1 MQIQVKTQCTSSYDR
16 SIQARAS
23 RSAWWCSMSMSACA
37 LLCTCSAHA
46 PCARSV
52 LMGRQ
57 RAELMLEVGR
67 WCAFGRERLWQCA
80 RSGVASQLPE
90 PGGMH
95 RCCVQIPRTSG
106 LMVGS
111 DAAGWLRQRGC
122 QGCRGAGVV
131 VAWGG
136 GAVRSSGRCLRH
148 VGWLGP
154 VVPPALWRLH
164 CSSTCATSS
173 PGATLSVTNGSYRRR
188 VVPSRGTARKWA
200 ILTSFGR
207 AGGEGKSVRYD
218 ATWCA
223 TNSGKMGPALALYDG
238 IRLESYTV
246 IQGSS

>member
-1 MQIQVKTQCTSSYDR
+1 
-16 SIQARAS
+16 
-23 RSAWWCSMSMSACA
+23 
-37 LLCTCSAHA
+37 
-46 PCARSV
+46 
-52 LMGRQ
+52 MGRQ

-111 DAAGWLRQRGC
+111 DATGWLWQCGC

-131 VAWGG
+131 LAWGG

-154 VVPPALWRLH
+154 VVPPALRRLH

-173 PGATLSVTNGSYRRR
+173 LTWGDTVGDKWQLS
-188 VVPSRGTARKWA
+188 PSR
-200 ILTSFGR
+200 R
-207 AGGEGKSVRYD
+207 AEPWHS
-218 ATWCA
+218 A
-223 TNSGKMGPALALYDG
+223 KMGDFDV
-238 IRLESYTV
+238 IR
-246 IQGSS
+246 QGRWRR